1 MIFFFLGNAPSEVS
15 AAPPSQSYAPAP
27 SLTSVSVSVVCAV
40 LFANRNFKHSNVSSQ
55 TYAGPP
61 RGTVNLEEEDCGT
74 YGNSPFAPENRSAA
88 ALPTMND
95 EDEFYTAAPLGLKLS
110 FKDDE

>member
-1 MIFFFLGNAPSEVS
+1 MGRGSMTSEYHAPASGTMTTEYHPPPAQEESGNSIYGNAPSEVS

-27 SLTSVSVSVVCAV
+27 SLTS
-40 LFANRNFKHSNVSSQ
+40 

-95 EDEFYTAAPLGLKLS
+95 EDEFYTAAPLGLKL
-110 FKDDE
+110 